1 MSQTLTTITVDPP
14 SVNLDAGATQ
24 QFTAT
29 GSDQFG
35 NPLASQPTFTW
46 TTSVRVPRLIPAGYH
61 RANATASGTVTA
73 SSGSIAG
80 NNSAVSVTEHAPTV
94 ATAASATP
102 SAVSGTT
109 TNLSVLGADVDMG
122 ESSLTYTWTT
132 TTLPNGAAMPTF
144 SANGTNA
151 AKNVTA
157 TFSEAGNYTFQVTI
171 TDPGNLSTTSSV
183 DVTVSQTLTTIT
195 VDPPSVNLDA
205 GATQQF
211 TATGSDQ
218 FGNPLAS
225 QPTFTWTTSVA
236 GGTIN
241 SSGLFTAP
249 NVTSSGTVTASSA
262 SIAGNN
268 SAVSV
273 TDQGPTVATA
283 ASATP
288 DAVSGTTTNL
298 SVLGADVDT
307 GESSLTYTWTATT
320 LPSGAAMP
328 TFSANGTN
336 SAKNVT
342 ATFDEAG
349 NYTFQVTI
357 TDPGNVTAT
366 STVSVT
372 VSQTLTAINLS
383 DEPAAATALDQFG
396 NALANQ
402 PAFDPSSDSI
412 TAPLALSGTV
422 TVSAT
427 AGSQLTLA
435 GGISGTG
442 GLAIN
447 SPRSCGAQRP
457 RQLHWRHY
465 GLDRHTGRHPSGGHR
480 QHQPVDRS
488 GRGVH
493 LRSYACGSAGD
504 VPGDDRGRAGSGRPF
519 CGHDIGIQ

>member
-1 MSQTLTTITVDPP
+1 MTGTTSSLAVLGADTATGAASLIYTWTATTLPSGAAMPTFSANGTNAAENVTATFSEAGDYAFQVTITDPLDLSTTSSVDVTVSQTLTTITVDPP

-46 TTSVRVPRLIPAGYH
+46 TTSVAG
-61 RANATASGTVTA
+61 AAINPSGLFTAPNATASGTVTA

-102 SAVSGTT
+102 STVSGTT

-288 DAVSGTTTNL
+288 T
-298 SVLGADVDT
+298 
-307 GESSLTYTWTATT
+307 
-320 LPSGAAMP
+320 P
-328 TFSANGTN
+328 
-336 SAKNVT
+336 
-342 ATFDEAG
+342 
-349 NYTFQVTI
+349 
-357 TDPGNVTAT
+357 
-366 STVSVT
+366 
-372 VSQTLTAINLS
+372 
-383 DEPAAATALDQFG
+383 
-396 NALANQ
+396 
-402 PAFDPSSDSI
+402 
-412 TAPLALSGTV
+412 
-422 TVSAT
+422 
-427 AGSQLTLA
+427 
-435 GGISGTG
+435 
-442 GLAIN
+442 
-447 SPRSCGAQRP
+447 
-457 RQLHWRHY
+457 
-465 GLDRHTGRHPSGGHR
+465 
-480 QHQPVDRS
+480 
-488 GRGVH
+488 
-493 LRSYACGSAGD
+493 
-504 VPGDDRGRAGSGRPF
+504 
-519 CGHDIGIQ
+519 